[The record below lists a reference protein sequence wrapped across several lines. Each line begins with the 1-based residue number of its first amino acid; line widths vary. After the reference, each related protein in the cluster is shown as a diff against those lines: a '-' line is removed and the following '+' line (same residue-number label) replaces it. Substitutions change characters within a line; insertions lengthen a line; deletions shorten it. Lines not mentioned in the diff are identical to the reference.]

1 MTAVS
6 VKPLKQMLDILS
18 SVTDELVMSKRDD
31 GWTIQAVDKSHTTM
45 VRIRTPLLPVT
56 DSPWAVRIDDIRKG
70 LKGDEV
76 DISLDGSLTVAAG
89 NTFTRM
95 PLLTPEVPNQRFPA
109 LSGDASASIL
119 ADDLKAILKDAD
131 AKRVS
136 HVLLTIDDVGVRL
149 DATDDQGF
157 GQMLHIPPEEC
168 MDLDVQQRARSR
180 YGLDLL
186 GRFIRTL
193 PTGAEIRLSASN
205 DYPLLVSLSLQGFD
219 AEWVCAPVIVDE

>member
-1 MTAVS
+1 MTAVP
-6 VKPLKQMLDILS
+6 VKPLRQMLDLLS
-18 SVTDELVMSKRDD
+18 SVTDELVMAKRDD
-31 GWTIQAVDKSHTTM
+31 GWTLQAVDKSHVTM
-45 VRIRTPLLPVT
+45 IRIRTSLLPVT
-56 DSPWAVRIDDIRKG
+56 DEPWAVRIEDIRKG

-76 DISLDGSLTVAAG
+76 ELTMDSSLIVAAG
-89 NTFTRM
+89 NTRTRM
-95 PLLTPEVPNQRFPA
+95 PLLTPEIPNQRFPS

-119 ADDLKAILKDAD
+119 ADDLRTILKDAD
-131 AKRVS
+131 AKRVN

-186 GRFIRTL
+186 SRFVRTL
-193 PTGAEIRLSASN
+193 PAGAEIRVSAST